1 MLFRSG
7 VSAERAAEL
16 QDSVSAWFGN
26 MYKSMRDK
34 KNVTPLV
41 VDKRYDVEQVIAGMP
56 KYEGKIWRGLDL
68 PQGKDPRELW
78 PLGEE
83 VGMNGISSWSSAE
96 DVAREFA
103 VKTDEGVHVVFECAE
118 NRTGAAVAELSR
130 MLEYEVLHSDRS
142 RFLVKSIRQD
152 GEIWRIEVEEL

>member
-1 MLFRSG
+1 M
-7 VSAERAAEL
+7 
-16 QDSVSAWFGN
+16 
-26 MYKSMRDK
+26 
-34 KNVTPLV
+34 
-41 VDKRYDVEQVIAGMP
+41 IAGMP

-152 GEIWRIEVEEL
+152 GEIWRVEVEEL